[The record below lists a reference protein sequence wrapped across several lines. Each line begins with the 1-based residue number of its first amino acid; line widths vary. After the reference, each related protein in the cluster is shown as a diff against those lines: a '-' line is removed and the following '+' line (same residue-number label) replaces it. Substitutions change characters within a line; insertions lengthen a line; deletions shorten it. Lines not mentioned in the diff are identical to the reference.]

1 MDGQLS
7 GDGGRLDGRQP
18 EEGRK
23 TRGRTRKS
31 WETRGK
37 GEAGAEE
44 RRGAGQRN

>member
-23 TRGRTRKS
+23 TRGRPRKS
-31 WETRGK
+31 WESRWE
-37 GEAGAEE
+37 GEAGLEE
-44 RRGAGQRN
+44 RRGAGERD